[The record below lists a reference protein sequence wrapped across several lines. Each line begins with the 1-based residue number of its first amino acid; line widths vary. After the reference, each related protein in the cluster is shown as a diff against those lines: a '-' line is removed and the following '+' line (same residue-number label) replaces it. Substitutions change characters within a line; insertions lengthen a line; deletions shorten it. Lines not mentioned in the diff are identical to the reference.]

1 MCSLGV
7 TLDRLFKGKKQ
18 KQESGL
24 YERSLIHKDVRI
36 NVGNRPELMHQLEMS
51 KLTTEDLAIIKELQP
66 FVHKH
71 VEELVNY
78 FYERIS
84 ISPTLLKIINDNT
97 TITRLKGTLHTH
109 LVEMFSGVIDEEFIE
124 KRIRI
129 AKAHVHIGL
138 EQKWYICAYQD
149 LLNGFI
155 NIIETY
161 LSKADDLLYAIKA
174 VTKLISLE
182 QQLVLEAYDLEITRL
197 KQSEDETRNSVIEV
211 VDKTALNLAGLAQL
225 TSASIDEVTAQSEE
239 VAKKSRLGAD
249 LADKSEK
256 QAIIGKEQLDRL
268 SVNITD
274 IQQTT
279 NEMSNNIQ
287 QLEKTAN
294 QITEIVTI
302 VQSIADQTNL
312 LALNA
317 AIEAAR
323 AGEQGKGFAV
333 VAEEVRKLSEET
345 KESVD
350 MVKKLIDET
359 NGQISRNNNEIKTV
373 ERLVLNSQEMMQIT
387 EESFQG
393 ILDQM
398 KETKA
403 KNHEIQLDLESF
415 SEMIN
420 EISGASSKIASVSD
434 DLVHTMQQWSN

>member
-1 MCSLGV
+1 MGV
-7 TLDRLFKGKKQ
+7 TLNRLFKGKKQ
-18 KQESGL
+18 RDSL
-24 YERSLIHKDVRI
+24 YERSRVHTDVRI
-36 NVGNRPELMHQLEMS
+36 NIGNRVELKQQLEMS
-51 KLTTEDLAIIKELQP
+51 RLTTEDLAIIRELQP

-84 ISPTLLKIINDNT
+84 ISPTLIKIINDNS
-97 TITRLKGTLHTH
+97 TISRLKGTLHTH

-149 LLNGFI
+149 LLNGFMT
-155 NIIETY
+155 IIETY
-161 LSKADDLLYAIKA
+161 LFDTEDLLYAIKA

-182 QQLVLEAYDLEITRL
+182 QQLVLEAYDSEIARL
-197 KQSEDETRNSVIEV
+197 KSSEDETRNAVIEII
-211 VDKTALNLAGLAQL
+211 DKTAANLAGLAQQ
-225 TSASIDEVTAQSEE
+225 TSASIEEVTAQTEV
-239 VAKKSRLGAD
+239 VAKKSRLGAT
-249 LADKSEK
+249 LADKSEE
-256 QAIIGKEQLDRL
+256 QAVIGKDQLDRL
-268 SVNITD
+268 SMNITD

-279 NEMSNNIQ
+279 NEMTSNIQ

-359 NGQISRNNNEIKTV
+359 NGQISQNNDEIKTV
-373 ERLVLNSQEMMQIT
+373 EHLVLNSQEMMQIT

-393 ILDQM
+393 ILEQM
-398 KETKA
+398 KETKE
-403 KNHEIQLDLESF
+403 KNHEIQVDLESF
-415 SEMIN
+415 SDMIN
-420 EISGASSKIASVSD
+420 EIAGASSRIASVSD
-434 DLVHTMQQWSN
+434 ELVHTMQKWSN